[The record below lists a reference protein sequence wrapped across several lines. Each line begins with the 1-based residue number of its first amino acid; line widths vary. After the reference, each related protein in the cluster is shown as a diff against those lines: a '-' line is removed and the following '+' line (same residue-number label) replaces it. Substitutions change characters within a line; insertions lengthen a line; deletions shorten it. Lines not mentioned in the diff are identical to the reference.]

1 MFMRTTPG
9 VPVDRRRGLFLVAG
23 VLLGLYLAL
32 SALATV
38 WTDFLWFDS
47 LGYEGVWW
55 TRVLVRGA
63 LIVGAVSISFLV
75 LFSNLALADRMS
87 LRHLSAPGTEEDE
100 LLARLRDW
108 IDRSEERRVGK
119 ECHVVCRS
127 RWSPYH

>member
-47 LGYEGVWW
+47 LGYEGYDLPWNPMKVEQ
-55 TRVLVRGA
+55 RIGR
-63 LIVGAVSISFLV
+63 I
-75 LFSNLALADRMS
+75 DRMGQK
-87 LRHLSAPGTEEDE
+87 RN
-100 LLARLRDW
+100 
-108 IDRSEERRVGK
+108 V
-119 ECHVVCRS
+119 
-127 RWSPYH
+127 